1 MKNFILYEDDEKK
14 IEIDGYFHWLM
25 KQLAVK
31 DFRLKPQEMNYLLAL
46 AFSILKDKNPD
57 DITTYDIT
65 DGVKNDDAFCKRVFE
80 QWQCYLFVGL
90 VSQTKVYNPD
100 CIVISGGKCNFI
112 DIKKLEENINKESVV
127 TDVKVKVAMTENN
140 AGMIGAGVLALQ

>member
-1 MKNFILYEDDEKK
+1 MQITDKNAPCGR
-14 IEIDGYFHWLM
+14 IDCWESYASGTGL
-25 KQLAVK
+25 KNCAKEGVK
-31 DFRLKPQEMNYLLAL
+31 TYKEFST
-46 AFSILKDKNPD
+46 SILKDKNPD

-90 VSQTKVYNPD
+90 VSLTNVFNPD
-100 CIVISGGKCNFI
+100 CIVISGGMCNFI